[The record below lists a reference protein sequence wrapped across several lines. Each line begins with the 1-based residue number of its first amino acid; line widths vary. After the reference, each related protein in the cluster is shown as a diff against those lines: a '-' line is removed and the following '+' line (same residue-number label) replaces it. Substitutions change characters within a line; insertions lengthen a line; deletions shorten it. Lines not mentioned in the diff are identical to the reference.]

1 MYLEA
6 YGLFI
11 TQAWLERT
19 PGLEVD
25 GFNFWRQY
33 QKAVGKMLKDME
45 EEIEV
50 GLIGTVEP
58 LHKGHLSD
66 KDTVCSPNHME
77 LCTNLPLN

>member
-1 MYLEA
+1 MYLKA
-6 YGLFI
+6 YILFI

-25 GFNFWRQY
+25 GFNFWRHY

-50 GLIGTVEP
+50 GLGQAAHIHTVEP
-58 LHKGHLSD
+58 LHKEHLSN
-66 KDTVCSPNHME
+66 KNTVCSPK
-77 LCTNLPLN
+77 